1 VPSDISKIEV
11 SGVRSILTTQD
22 DEAVVDLDETLR
34 PLARAFIELAIQ
46 MLSDEKLSKAEEEQ
60 AA

>member
-22 DEAVVDLDETLR
+22 NEAVVDLDETLR

>member
-1 VPSDISKIEV
+1 MPSDISKIEV

-22 DEAVVDLDETLR
+22 NEAVVDLDETLR